1 MRWRRIAFWL
11 SFGALAVIVLAL
23 TWLWT
28 ADLGVFKPQV
38 ERFVTEKT
46 GREFAIDGNFYVDLA
61 ASSSVIAEQV
71 RFGNAA
77 WADDSDMV
85 RVGRVEVRID
95 LWSLVRGPII
105 FELIDIDDADV
116 QLLHP
121 EGQEPNWVLPI
132 EQAPPAEGPRPG
144 LDLLFEQIY
153 VDRVVLNLDSHERDR
168 PLELQLNT
176 VRQQQRADGML
187 DVNIDAALGGKVVKV
202 EGEIGTRQALLAG
215 KDVQFDVDVV
225 LDTFELTGSGY
236 IDDLVNPVRP
246 EFEFTAVGPDI
257 DDLTRLLGLGE
268 EGSGDIAISGSLQ
281 KITDDRL
288 LLEAN
293 GNIGETKIQSQ
304 GTVTDLRSL
313 KDIDFDLT
321 ASGPDLGR
329 ILRLAGIHQVREAPF
344 MIRIDAKTEG
354 NTFTI
359 NEGNM
364 VFGEAQI
371 DISGHMPNFPSVDDA
386 VIKLLIEGPD
396 IARFRYVTGL
406 PGAAEGAFKLGFTI
420 DVTDDGVEV
429 LQLDIETA
437 LGEIRGSG
445 RLGQPPEF
453 FSSQAELLI
462 KSDSLERV
470 ATAYGVEGMPDY
482 PFEIRGTAEYVEGA
496 LRSTKPLVA
505 TVGNVTATLD
515 GLLVFA
521 QGVRGSGVAF
531 TLKGPNLSELIGAF
545 VEAEGVPGEAYDLGG
560 QLEVR
565 DDGYRF
571 RHVQGTIG
579 TSAVSVDGLLTTR
592 RGLDGT
598 RFEFAAGGPAFEEVI
613 EDLVDLE
620 VREGPY
626 DLSGKIELAP
636 DLIRF
641 EDIELDRNTGHI
653 SLDLD
658 LGLPVSERRI
668 KYNARARGTDV
679 RTILAGI
686 GPFEFKELPVFID
699 ARGEVDGESLRFE
712 TFDVDIGGATTSSQG
727 HLEYAEHGGDSELDW
742 SGNIPSLAR
751 LATFNGREFRDQ
763 GVSWSAHLAG
773 RDGVLRVDDMSVKLG
788 DSDASG
794 TIHFDGNGIPELKV
808 NVQSDS
814 LVYAPLLEEEE
825 FEYDPEPEFEDGKL
839 IPDVAVPF
847 EAMKELNASIDIDI
861 KELQRD
867 TLFMRNIEVDA
878 YLRDGVLEISKAGF
892 EARSGAMLARARLEP
907 AEGSGAAS
915 IELIARQFALG
926 MSQLNMD
933 LAMTG
938 DIDINLKSTGA
949 DLRELLGNANGEL
962 FLNTRGGRMAN
973 SRVLHALWGDLLE
986 GILNTI
992 NPFRESDPFTD
1003 FDCIVVPMRIDD
1015 GQVAGAP
1022 NSFIST
1028 NKLRIVTRSSINM
1041 KTEEMRVG
1049 VRTTPRRTLSISA
1062 GELVNPYVQVVGTLA
1077 APRLAVDETGV
1088 LISGGAAVATAGLS
1102 VLARGIWDRV
1112 SRSRTPCK
1120 DTSDQ
1125 ALEELSDRLP
1135 DLAIEGLER
1144 I

>member
-11 SFGALAVIVLAL
+11 SFGILAVIVLAL

-61 ASSSVIAEQV
+61 ASSSVIAEDV

-77 WADDSDMV
+77 WADDTDMV
-85 RVGRVEVRID
+85 RVGRVEIRID

-105 FELIDIDDADV
+105 FELIDIDDADI

-121 EGQEPNWVLPI
+121 EGQDPNWVLPI
-132 EQAPPAEGPRPG
+132 EQASPDEGPSPG

-153 VDRVVLNLDSHERDR
+153 VDRVVLNLDSHERDQ

-187 DVNIDAALGGKVVKV
+187 DVNISAALGGKIVKL
-202 EGEIGTRQALLAG
+202 EGEVGTRQALLAG

-293 GNIGETKIQSQ
+293 GNIGETKIQSH
-304 GTVTDLRSL
+304 GMVTDLRSM

-344 MIRIDAKTEG
+344 MIRLNARTEG

-359 NEGNM
+359 HEGNM

-371 DISGHMPNFPSVDDA
+371 DISGRMPNFPSVDDA

-437 LGEIRGSG
+437 LGEIRGTG
-445 RLGQPPEF
+445 RLGKPPEF
-453 FSSQAELLI
+453 FSSQAELRI

-482 PFEIRGTAEYVEGA
+482 PFEIRGAAEYVEGA
-496 LRSTKPLVA
+496 LRSTEPLTA

-515 GLLVFA
+515 GLLALA

-560 QLEVR
+560 RLEVR
-565 DDGYRF
+565 DDGFRF
-571 RHVQGTIG
+571 RHVQGTVG

-592 RGLDGT
+592 HGLDGT

-626 DLSGKIELAP
+626 NLSGKIALAP
-636 DLIRF
+636 DLVRF

-668 KYNARARGTDV
+668 KYNTRVRGTDV
-679 RTILAGI
+679 RMILASI
-686 GPFEFKELPVFID
+686 GPLEFKELPVSVD
-699 ARGEVDGESLRFE
+699 ARGEVNGESLRFE
-712 TFDVDIGGATTSSQG
+712 TFEVDIGGTTTSSQG
-727 HLEYAEHGGDSELDW
+727 HLEFAEDGDVSELVW

-751 LATFNGREFRDQ
+751 LATLDGREFRDQ
-763 GVSWSAHLAG
+763 AFSWSAHLAG

-814 LVYAPLLEEEE
+814 LVFAPLLEKEE
-825 FEYDPEPEFEDGKL
+825 FEYDPEPEFEDGKF

-847 EAMKELNASIDIDI
+847 EAMKKLNASIDIDI

-867 TLFMRNIEVDA
+867 TLFMKNIELDA
-878 YLRDGVLEISKAGF
+878 YLRDGALEISKAGF

-926 MSQLNMD
+926 ISQLNMD

-949 DLRELLGNANGEL
+949 NLRDLLGNANGEV
-962 FLNTRGGRMAN
+962 FLNARGGRMAN
-973 SRVLHALWGDLLE
+973 SRMMHALWGDLLE

-1003 FDCIVVPMRIDD
+1003 FDCIVVPMQIDD

-1022 NSFIST
+1022 NSFIGT
-1028 NKLRIVTRSSINM
+1028 DKLRIVTRSSINM
-1041 KTEEMRVG
+1041 KTEEIRIG
-1049 VRTTPRRTLSISA
+1049 IRTTPRRALSVSA

-1077 APRLAVDETGV
+1077 APRLAVDEAGV
-1088 LISGGAAVATAGLS
+1088 LIGAAVATAGLS

-1125 ALEELSDRLP
+1125 ALEELGDRLP

-1144 I
+1144 IE